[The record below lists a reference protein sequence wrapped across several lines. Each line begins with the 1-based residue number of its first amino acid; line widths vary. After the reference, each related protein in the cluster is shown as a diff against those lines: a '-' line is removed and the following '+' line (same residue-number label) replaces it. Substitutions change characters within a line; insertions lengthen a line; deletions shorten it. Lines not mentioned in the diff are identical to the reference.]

1 MRILSAFVLGGLF
14 LISCGNSQTKS
25 AARLQAESVHETLI
39 ATSADLHHNLADNL
53 ARAEA
58 GIDALMAAGDTAQAL
73 VLARVESQLSAL
85 DVRFHDWSE
94 TMVEIPGHAHSH
106 GDHSGHDHSGH
117 DHSGHDHDAHAGHDH
132 DHHHAHGGPS
142 LEGLS
147 DDEILSIQLAL
158 QEQLDAL
165 VAQHETL
172 ASDLAHFQDV
182 LPQPHEGHDHG
193 SHDHGD
199 HDHHDHEH

>member
-1 MRILSAFVLGGLF
+1 MRILSVLLLGGLF

-106 GDHSGHDHSGH
+106 GDHSGHDHDG
-117 DHSGHDHDAHAGHDH
+117 HAGHDH

-165 VAQHETL
+165 VAQHDTL

>member
-106 GDHSGHDHSGH
+106 GDHSGHDH
-117 DHSGHDHDAHAGHDH
+117 DAHAGHDH

-158 QEQLDAL
+158 QEQLEAL